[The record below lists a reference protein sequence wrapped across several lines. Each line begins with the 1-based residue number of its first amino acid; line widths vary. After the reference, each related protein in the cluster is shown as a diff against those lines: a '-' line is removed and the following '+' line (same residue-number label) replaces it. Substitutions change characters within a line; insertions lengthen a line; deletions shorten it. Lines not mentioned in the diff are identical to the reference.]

1 MVEKTIV
8 DSCGVETKFKRL
20 GVETN
25 PGVSRVAVDTK
36 FKRLGV
42 ETKLRRLGVE
52 TNPGVKRVAVETKLA
67 RFAVLTRLSKL
78 GVETVP
84 RATFVKKEPSPIK
97 KVAVTDDAFN
107 AEVLI
112 RVCTVRVDALIS
124 CVPC

>member
-1 MVEKTIV
+1 L
-8 DSCGVETKFKRL
+8 GVETKLARFAVL
-20 GVETN
+20 T
-25 PGVSRVAVDTK
+25 RVR
-36 FKRLGV
+36 RLGV
-42 ETKLRRLGVE
+42 ETK
-52 TNPGVKRVAVETKLA
+52 PGARRVAVETKLA

-112 RVCTVRVDALIS
+112 RVCTVRVDAFIS